1 MTDAPARLALEGVH
15 FRYDAG
21 AEVLRG
27 VDLTLAAGELVGL
40 IGPNGAGKSTLL
52 DVASGLARPTAGR
65 ATLEGRP
72 LARYGRRALARR
84 MAVVP
89 QRPDLPAAF
98 TARSVVAMGRT
109 PHQGF
114 FASERP
120 HDVEVVEAAMRR
132 TDALRFAGTP
142 VGALSGGERQRV
154 VLARALAQEPAWLL
168 LDEPTAHLDLRY
180 QADLLGHAAT
190 LAHTDGLGVLAVLH
204 DLNQAA
210 RFDRLVL
217 LDRGRVA
224 GDGPPEAVLE
234 ASLLSRVYR
243 TSVRV
248 LPGPPPLV
256 TTDGGA

>member
-1 MTDAPARLALEGVH
+1 MRALELAGVTRSFGGLTAVDDVSVV
-15 FRYDAG
+15 FREG
-21 AEVLRG
+21 EVNA
-27 VDLTLAAGELVGL
+27 VV
-40 IGPNGAGKSTLL
+40 GPNGAGKSTLL
-52 DVASGLARPTAGR
+52 DVASGLARPTMGR

-114 FASERP
+114 FASEGPR
-120 HDVEVVEAAMRR
+120 DVEVVEAALRR

-154 VLARALAQEPAWLL
+154 VLARALAQEPTWLL

-204 DLNQAA
+204 DLNQVA

-224 GDGPPEAVLE
+224 GEGPPERILDPA
-234 ASLLSRVYR
+234 LLSRVYR
-243 TSVRV
+243 TPVRV

-256 TTDGGA
+256 TTD